1 LLDKIN
7 YIVDD
12 INDLRPQLGRA
23 TGMAARDVEARIE
36 AVRRFNRFY
45 TRKIGVLQEGLLQ
58 SPFSLA
64 ETRVLYELAHR
75 ERPTAG
81 ELARDLGL
89 DAGYLSRILAGF
101 AKAGLI
107 GKVHSEA
114 DGRQS
119 LLRLTDEGR
128 RTFAPLEARARDE
141 IGAILG
147 AHSLDEQDRL
157 VAAMGAIE
165 RLLGARPEAKL
176 PYLLRPHQAG
186 DIGWVV
192 AVHGA
197 VYAREYGWDGT
208 FEALVAEIGAKF
220 LRNFDPKLERCWIA
234 ERDGENVGSVFLVKQ
249 TKSIAKLRLLIVDP
263 KARGLGIGARLVGE
277 CIRFAG
283 RAGYRKLTLWT
294 NSVLDAARHIY
305 EAEGF
310 TLVREEPHR
319 SFGHDLVGQ
328 YWELKL

>member
-1 LLDKIN
+1 
-7 YIVDD
+7 
-12 INDLRPQLGRA
+12 
-23 TGMAARDVEARIE
+23 MAARDVEARIE

-45 TRKIGVLQEGLLQ
+45 TRKIGVLHEGLLQ

-64 ETRVLYELAHR
+64 QTRVLYELAHR

-107 GKVHSEA
+107 EKVHSEA

-128 RTFAPLEARARDE
+128 RTFAPLEVLARDE
-141 IGAILG
+141 IGAMLG

-157 VAAMGAIE
+157 VAAMDAIE
-165 RLLGARPEAKL
+165 RLLGAKPEATA
-176 PYLLRPHQAG
+176 PYLLRPHQTG

-197 VYAREYGWDGT
+197 VYAREY
-208 FEALVAEIGAKF
+208 
-220 LRNFDPKLERCWIA
+220 
-234 ERDGENVGSVFLVKQ
+234 
-249 TKSIAKLRLLIVDP
+249 
-263 KARGLGIGARLVGE
+263 
-277 CIRFAG
+277 
-283 RAGYRKLTLWT
+283 
-294 NSVLDAARHIY
+294 
-305 EAEGF
+305 
-310 TLVREEPHR
+310 
-319 SFGHDLVGQ
+319 
-328 YWELKL
+328 